1 MEVAKP
7 LLLFLKN
14 MIDFTLTEDQEL
26 IQKTAREF
34 AVEHLAPG
42 VMDRDENAEFPYEQ
56 IKLMGELGFMGMM
69 VPEEYSGAGMDTL
82 TYVIALE
89 EIAAVEAAASTI
101 MSVNNSLVCQL
112 LADWGTNVQKDQYLK
127 TLASG
132 KKLGAYSLSE
142 PQSGSDASNLR
153 THARRKT
160 GHYIING
167 TKNWVTN
174 GINSDVV
181 VMFCLTDKDL
191 GSKGISAFIVD
202 KGMAGFSTGKK
213 EDKLGI
219 RASDTCELYFEDC
232 EVPVENRIGEEGA
245 GFKIAMNTLGGG
257 RIGIAAQALGIARAA
272 LEAAVAYAG
281 ARKQFGKTIGSFG
294 AIQNKLANTATEI
307 DAARLL
313 IWRAAKLKDRGKPY
327 VKESSMAKLYA
338 STVAMKAAT
347 DCVQIYGGYGY
358 MREYGVERLMRDAKI
373 TQIYE
378 GTSEIQ
384 QLIIGRELMK

>member
-1 MEVAKP
+1 
-7 LLLFLKN
+7 

-132 KKLGAYSLSE
+132 IKLGAYSLSE

-153 THARRKT
+153 THARRKN
-160 GHYIING
+160 GHYLING

-219 RASDTCELYFEDC
+219 RASDTCELYYEDC

-245 GFKIAMNTLGGG
+245 GFKIAMNTLRGG
-257 RIGIAAQALGIARAA
+257 RIGIAAQGLGIARAA

-358 MREYGVERLMRDAKI
+358 MREYGVERVMRDAKI

-384 QLIIGRELMK
+384 QLVIGRELMK

>member
-1 MEVAKP
+1 
-7 LLLFLKN
+7 

-132 KKLGAYSLSE
+132 IKLGAYSLSE

-153 THARRKT
+153 THARRKN
-160 GHYIING
+160 GHYLING

-257 RIGIAAQALGIARAA
+257 RIGIAAQGLGIARAA

>member
-1 MEVAKP
+1 
-7 LLLFLKN
+7 

-132 KKLGAYSLSE
+132 IKLGAYSLSE

-153 THARRKT
+153 THARRKN

-181 VMFCLTDKDL
+181 VMFCLTDKDI

-202 KGMAGFSTGKK
+202 KGMAGFFTGKK

-232 EVPVENRIGEEGA
+232 EVPMENRIGEEGA

-384 QLIIGRELMK
+384 QLVIGRELMK

>member
-1 MEVAKP
+1 
-7 LLLFLKN
+7 

-153 THARRKT
+153 THARRKN

-202 KGMAGFSTGKK
+202 KGMAGFFTGKK

-327 VKESSMAKLYA
+327 VKESSMAKLHA

>member
-1 MEVAKP
+1 
-7 LLLFLKN
+7 

-132 KKLGAYSLSE
+132 IKLGAYSLSE

-153 THARRKT
+153 THARRKN

-174 GINSDVV
+174 GINSDIV

-245 GFKIAMNTLGGG
+245 GFKIAMNTLRGG
-257 RIGIAAQALGIARAA
+257 RIGIAAQGLGIARAA
-272 LEAAVAYAG
+272 LEAAVSYAG

-384 QLIIGRELMK
+384 QLVIGRELMK

>member
-1 MEVAKP
+1 
-7 LLLFLKN
+7 

-181 VMFCLTDKDL
+181 GMFCLTDKDI

-202 KGMAGFSTGKK
+202 KGMAGFFTGKK

-384 QLIIGRELMK
+384 QLVIGRELMK

>member
-1 MEVAKP
+1 
-7 LLLFLKN
+7 

-132 KKLGAYSLSE
+132 IKLGAYSLSE

-153 THARRKT
+153 THARRKN

-181 VMFCLTDKDL
+181 VIFCLTDKDL
-191 GSKGISAFIVD
+191 GSKGISAFIMD
-202 KGMAGFSTGKK
+202 KGMVGFSTGKK

-245 GFKIAMNTLGGG
+245 GFKIAMNSLGGG
-257 RIGIAAQALGIARAA
+257 RIGIAAQGLGIARAA

-384 QLIIGRELMK
+384 QLVIGRELMK

>member
-1 MEVAKP
+1 
-7 LLLFLKN
+7 

-69 VPEEYSGAGMDTL
+69 VPEKYSGAEMDTL

-202 KGMAGFSTGKK
+202 KGMVGFSTGKK

-384 QLIIGRELMK
+384 QLVIARELMK